1 MYNQKLKVVK
11 PLIQHNHN
19 WNITCSLLEALTI
32 SLEGGFFFADFEDS
46 LLLPVYQFTSLSSLS
61 FSWEIKCE
69 LAWSDSQ
76 IFSEDSQIFM
86 SRCFRNVDVHALEVL
101 LRRLHYITY
110 FSTIL
115 LILALNHMT
124 NIHSEEQKL
133 TAKTN

>member
-1 MYNQKLKVVK
+1 
-11 PLIQHNHN
+11 
-19 WNITCSLLEALTI
+19 
-32 SLEGGFFFADFEDS
+32 
-46 LLLPVYQFTSLSSLS
+46 
-61 FSWEIKCE
+61 
-69 LAWSDSQ
+69 
-76 IFSEDSQIFM
+76 M